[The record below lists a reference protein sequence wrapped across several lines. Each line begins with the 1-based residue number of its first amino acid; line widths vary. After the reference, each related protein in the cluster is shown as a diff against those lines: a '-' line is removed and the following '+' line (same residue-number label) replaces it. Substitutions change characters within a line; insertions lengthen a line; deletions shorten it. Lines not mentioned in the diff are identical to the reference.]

1 MQYVKSNTRVSEIL
15 PVKNWNNQIFSVKVL
30 ERFVS
35 MFYPASKYLL
45 APSSWSNDLFYSV
58 VPALFHRRGTGNYL
72 LDDSFVGIYEASHII
87 QVWSVE
93 TSCLISI
100 AHWLIDFYRGTIF
113 VRGSLMLLTF
123 KQLTQ
128 FCFFVFFL
136 FEDLVFMTWSLPE
149 KVGRQNIGP
158 FIVDS
163 WRNFGLCCPF
173 SEPQFMLR

>member
-1 MQYVKSNTRVSEIL
+1 
-15 PVKNWNNQIFSVKVL
+15 
-30 ERFVS
+30 

-100 AHWLIDFYRGTIF
+100 AHWLTDFYRGTIF

-128 FCFFVFFL
+128 FCFVFFL
-136 FEDLVFMTWSLPE
+136 IWRFSFCDMKPSR
-149 KVGRQNIGP
+149 KGREAKYWP
-158 FIVDS
+158 FHCWFLKKFWFVLSI
-163 WRNFGLCCPF
+163 
-173 SEPQFMLR
+173 

>member
-1 MQYVKSNTRVSEIL
+1 
-15 PVKNWNNQIFSVKVL
+15 
-30 ERFVS
+30 

-58 VPALFHRRGTGNYL
+58 VPALFHRRGTGNSL
-72 LDDSFVGIYEASHII
+72 LGDSFVGIYEASHII

-93 TSCLISI
+93 TSCLISN
-100 AHWLIDFYRGTIF
+100 AHWLTGFYRGTLF

-123 KQLTQ
+123 KQLTLTQ
-128 FCFFVFFL
+128 LFFFIFIFL
-136 FEDLVFMTWSLPE
+136 FEDLVFVTWSPPE